1 MKRPALF
8 LDRDGVI
15 NEDLP
20 YVHRVEDFRF
30 IDGIFSLVQAA
41 QQAGYRIVVVTN
53 QAGIGRGLYTE
64 NDFWTLTRWMIDQ
77 FARQGC
83 HIDGVYFCPTH
94 PEHGIG
100 AYRVESDFRKPRP
113 GMLLQAADE
122 LEIDLARSI
131 LVGDKESDIQAGLA
145 AGVGV
150 NCFLATGPSADIP
163 GCITVNTI
171 RSVIGHLQPLPEHS
185 MSAEQSPTDQ
195 SPIAVVMAAGRG
207 TRMGGDLPKVLF
219 EAAGKPL
226 VRWVLD
232 ALAAAGVTD
241 RIVVVGYRAALVEE
255 TLANLPGVSFAL
267 QKEQRGTGDAVAAA
281 APLIEDRLRQ
291 DPSAAHRPVVI
302 VCGDSPMLR
311 PESVTGLLR
320 RFTELQA
327 ACLLG
332 TAVTTDPTG
341 LGRIVRDAS
350 GAFVGIV
357 EEKDATPEQ
366 RGIREV
372 NMSTYVF
379 EARALLHALSR
390 LNNAN
395 ASGEYYITDCPGM
408 LLAEGRVVDAVACLD
423 QSETL
428 SVNTPEQLAAV
439 AAALSARTT

>member
-1 MKRPALF
+1 MAPA
-8 LDRDGVI
+8 
-15 NEDLP
+15 P
-20 YVHRVEDFRF
+20 MP
-30 IDGIFSLVQAA
+30 S
-41 QQAGYRIVVVTN
+41 
-53 QAGIGRGLYTE
+53 
-64 NDFWTLTRWMIDQ
+64 
-77 FARQGC
+77 
-83 HIDGVYFCPTH
+83 
-94 PEHGIG
+94 
-100 AYRVESDFRKPRP
+100 
-113 GMLLQAADE
+113 
-122 LEIDLARSI
+122 
-131 LVGDKESDIQAGLA
+131 
-145 AGVGV
+145 V
-150 NCFLATGPSADIP
+150 NPAP
-163 GCITVNTI
+163 
-171 RSVIGHLQPLPEHS
+171 
-185 MSAEQSPTDQ
+185 
-195 SPIAVVMAAGRG
+195 PIAVVMAAGRG

-281 APLIEDRLRQ
+281 APLIEERLRH
-291 DPSAAHRPVVI
+291 DPTAAHRPVVI

-320 RFTELQA
+320 RFDELQA

-366 RGIREV
+366 RRIREV

-379 EARALLHALSR
+379 EARTLLHALSR

-395 ASGEYYITDCPGM
+395 AAGEYYITDCPGM

-428 SVNTPEQLAAV
+428 SVNTPEQLSAV